1 MKEKMDGINFDK
13 EDIQIQMRKI
23 MDENTQLQ

>member
-1 MKEKMDGINFDK
+1 MKEKIDGVNFDK